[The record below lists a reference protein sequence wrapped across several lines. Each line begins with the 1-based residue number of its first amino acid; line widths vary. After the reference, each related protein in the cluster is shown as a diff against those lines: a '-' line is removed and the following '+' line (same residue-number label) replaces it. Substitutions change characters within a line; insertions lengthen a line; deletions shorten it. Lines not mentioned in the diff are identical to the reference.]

1 MIKMAA
7 VTDDGQNI
15 TSHFG
20 RATKYAVLTVEDGCI
35 IARELRD
42 NAGRRDFQ
50 QDESHG
56 HEHHDDAR
64 GRGFGKHAGEK
75 HRLMFEAIPDC
86 DVVLARGMGQG
97 AYQGLQQKGIQP
109 ILTDI
114 AGIDT
119 AVEAIIDD
127 TIEDHLERLH

>member
-1 MIKMAA
+1 MKKIAA
-7 VTDDGQNI
+7 VTDDGKTI
-15 TSHFG
+15 SPHFG
-20 RATKYAVLTVEDGCI
+20 RATMYAVVTVDDDRV

-42 NAGRRDFQ
+42 KAGHRDFQ
-50 QDESHG
+50 HEGS
-56 HEHHDDAR
+56 HEHEHYDDTR

-97 AYQGLQQKGIQP
+97 AYQGLQQKGIQS

-114 AGIDT
+114 VDIDT
-119 AVEAIIDD
+119 AVKAVIDSS
-127 TIEDHLERLH
+127 IENRPERLH